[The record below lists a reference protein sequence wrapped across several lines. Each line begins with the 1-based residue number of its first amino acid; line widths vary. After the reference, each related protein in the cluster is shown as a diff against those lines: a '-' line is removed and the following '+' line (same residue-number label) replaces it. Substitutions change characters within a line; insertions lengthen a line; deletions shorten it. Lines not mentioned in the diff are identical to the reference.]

1 VSIAAIVLVLVTLQR
16 LGELL
21 LARAN
26 TARLLA
32 RGAQEIAAGHYPM
45 LVAMHAAWLVSL
57 WVWGRDQSVDPF
69 ALIVFI
75 ILQGLRVWV
84 IATLGSRWTTRIIV
98 LPGQPLVASGPY
110 RYLSHPNY
118 VVVAGEIAA
127 LPLALHLPS
136 IALIFTLLNAG
147 VMVIRIR
154 AEGRA
159 LAPQREIPA
168 RSAS

>member
-1 VSIAAIVLVLVTLQR
+1 VSIAAIVLTLVTLQR
-16 LGELL
+16 LGELV

-26 TARLLA
+26 TSKLLA
-32 RGAQEIAAGHYPM
+32 RGAREIAAGHYPM

-57 WVWGRDQSVDPF
+57 WVWGLDQAVDPF
-69 ALIVFI
+69 ALAIFIV
-75 ILQGLRVWV
+75 LQGLRVWV
-84 IATLGSRWTTRIIV
+84 IATLGARWTTRIIV
-98 LPGQPLVASGPY
+98 LPDQPLVAAGPY

-118 VVVAGEIAA
+118 VVVASEIAV
-127 LPLALHLPS
+127 LPLALHLPW
-136 IALIFTLLNAG
+136 IALIFTVLNA
-147 VMVIRIR
+147 VMMLIRIR